1 MKEANFIAARA
12 YALDR
17 LAHELPP
24 WLSYHSLAHT
34 SETVIPAA
42 ARLAE
47 KEGLPDYQRELVMT
61 GAAFHDLG
69 FVVQYTGHEAA
80 GARIGREKLPEFGFS
95 HEEVET
101 IAGMIMATVL
111 PQSPHT
117 LLECIAAD
125 ADLATLG
132 QDHFLERNASLR
144 VEMAV
149 TGRVFTD
156 VEWFST
162 QLKFL
167 QGHQYWTASA
177 RSWLNDQKAENTA
190 SLAAL
195 LAETALLK

>member
-1 MKEANFIAARA
+1 MSKANFSAARA

-24 WLSYHSLAHT
+24 WLAYHSLAHT

-47 KEGLPDYQRELVMT
+47 MEGLSAHQRELVMT

-69 FVVQYTGHEAA
+69 FIVQYTGHEAA
-80 GARIGREKLPEFGFS
+80 GARIGREKLPGFGFS
-95 HEEVET
+95 QEEAET

-111 PQSPHT
+111 PQSPRT
-117 LLECIAAD
+117 LLECIVAD

-144 VEMAV
+144 REMAAIN
-149 TGRVFTD
+149 RIFTD
-156 VEWFST
+156 PEWYST

-167 QGHQYWTASA
+167 EGHQYWTASA
-177 RSWLNDQKAENTA
+177 RSWLDARKAENTA
-190 SLAAL
+190 ALAAL
-195 LAETALLK
+195 LGESALLK